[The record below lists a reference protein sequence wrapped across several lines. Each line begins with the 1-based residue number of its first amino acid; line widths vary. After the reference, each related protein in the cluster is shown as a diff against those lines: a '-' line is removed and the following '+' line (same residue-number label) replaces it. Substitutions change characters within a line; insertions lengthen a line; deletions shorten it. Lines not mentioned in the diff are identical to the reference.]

1 MNNAELLLDYLL
13 KQIKIGVLYDEVDT
27 ALLADIAEQLNI
39 AYVDF
44 YETESPASKML
55 KMVPADKVFYDS
67 GKPHG
72 EEFVMKADPRVIGGE
87 SIFKVYPPEGVTWT
101 EEERK
106 NAAAL
111 TEILSLCKGRI
122 RVGERLKYMS
132 FHDLTT
138 GIHNMPYGQRI
149 INQSLGNGTITD
161 YASLFLNL
169 RNMNEVNSTFNFE
182 IGTMLMVRY
191 ASMFNDILGETE
203 AFWRLGGD
211 NFCAFVKKENLERIV
226 ELIRGV
232 DIRFGPNPE
241 EHCNMSATAG
251 IYLID
256 EPKLT
261 VNDVLDAPQQ
271 CLGIARYVKRVQIL
285 YYDNEIVK
293 INEQSKRVEAHFDE
307 ALANDEFI
315 AFYQPKVNLLYNK
328 LIGAEALCR
337 WMREGQIIPP
347 DAFIPVLERSR
358 KICELD
364 YSMLKRVCRDIKS
377 WMDAGKEVVPISVN
391 FSRKHLTNMNLAEDI
406 CAIAD
411 GFGVPHEYI
420 VIEFTETTTEADQ
433 QRLHDIVVALKG
445 YGIKTS
451 IDDFGVGYSSM
462 SMLRD
467 IPFNDIKIDR
477 SFLITDTDNDVFLRK
492 MIMMKHIV
500 GLSQELGMSC
510 IAEGAETVDQ
520 IDLLFKNG
528 CTRVQGYFFDKPM
541 PAEAFGVRLDN
552 PRYEQEHSGNRKR
565 KKQNETPS

>member
-1 MNNAELLLDYLL
+1 
-13 KQIKIGVLYDEVDT
+13 
-27 ALLADIAEQLNI
+27 
-39 AYVDF
+39 
-44 YETESPASKML
+44 
-55 KMVPADKVFYDS
+55 
-67 GKPHG
+67 
-72 EEFVMKADPRVIGGE
+72 
-87 SIFKVYPPEGVTWT
+87 
-101 EEERK
+101 
-106 NAAAL
+106 
-111 TEILSLCKGRI
+111 
-122 RVGERLKYMS
+122 MS

-211 NFCAFVKKENLERIV
+211 NFCAFVKKENLERIA
-226 ELIRGV
+226 ELIKGV

-411 GFGVPHEYI
+411 GIGVPHEYI

-552 PRYEQEHSGNRKR
+552 PRYEQEHSGNRKN
-565 KKQNETPS
+565 KKKTASPA